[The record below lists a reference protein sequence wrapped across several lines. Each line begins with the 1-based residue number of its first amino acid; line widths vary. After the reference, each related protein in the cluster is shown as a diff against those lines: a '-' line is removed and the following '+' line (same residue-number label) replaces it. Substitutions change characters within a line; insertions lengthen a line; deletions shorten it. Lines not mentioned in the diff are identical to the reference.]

1 MVIGEGQRRV
11 LHQRL
16 VEVLGVDEA
25 DVLMEHLPPTGWGD
39 VARVSDVA
47 AVRTDL
53 EAFRGDLERVEGS
66 LRGEIGSLRTDL
78 ERVEGSLRGEIGS
91 LRGEIERVETVLR
104 AEMLG
109 MRAELIEKMSAQS
122 RIVIVGMA
130 AMVVSVVGSMASAI
144 TVLH

>member
-1 MVIGEGQRRV
+1 LTNPEGGRMVIGEGQRRV

-53 EAFRGDLERVEGS
+53 ERVEGS
-66 LRGEIGSLRTDL
+66 LRGEI
-78 ERVEGSLRGEIGS
+78 ERVEGS

>member
-47 AVRTDL
+47 AVRTDID
-53 EAFRGDLERVEGS
+53 AFRG
-66 LRGEIGSLRTDL
+66 DL